1 MSSNKL
7 IRLANMAKVFQ
18 LVTTATSA
26 FAITGYYVGNQPLF
40 LGCSIVSAVLSLGL
54 LGAIAWTSRHISW
67 IFTFIIGLFA
77 TLVIIIGM
85 LIDRSWIPGFLLGT
99 SILGL
104 TMLGVGKITSYLFSS
119 RMKMLRAKY
128 GDEEEDEIEA
138 DEEEEVTDLRVFEL
152 PDDLVERVKEMED
165 ASNRVET
172 MVKLVNQGLD
182 RYTQLQKDI
191 DLLRHYLASKQW
203 MEDFE
208 ADEAGK
214 LPKDM
219 PRGVLS
225 EDGLFNLL
233 NKVEDVEDRF
243 VDIVREFALEGE
255 EE

>member
-1 MSSNKL
+1 MDNNKL
-7 IRLANMAKVFQ
+7 ARLANMAKIFQ
-18 LVTTATSA
+18 LFTTATSA

-40 LGCSIVSAVLSLGL
+40 LACAVVSTVLSLGL
-54 LGAIAWTSRHISW
+54 IAGLVWSTRHISW
-67 IFTFIIGLFA
+67 IASFVIILFTVFVL
-77 TLVIIIGM
+77 IIGM
-85 LIDRSWIPGFLLGT
+85 LIDRSWMPGFLLGT

-128 GDEEEDEIEA
+128 GAKEEDEIED
-138 DEEEEVTDLRVFEL
+138 DEEEEITDLRVFEL

-191 DLLRHYLASKQW
+191 DLLRHYLASKKW
-203 MEDFE
+203 MDDFE
-208 ADEAGK
+208 AEEAGK

-225 EDGLFNLL
+225 EDGLYSLL
-233 NKVEDVEDRF
+233 NRVEDLEDRLLC
-243 VDIVREFALEGE
+243 VARELTLEGE

>member
-1 MSSNKL
+1 MDNNRL
-7 IRLANMAKVFQ
+7 ARLANMAKIFQ
-18 LVTTATSA
+18 LFTTATSA
-26 FAITGYYVGNQPLF
+26 FAITGYYIGNQSLF
-40 LGCSIVSAVLSLGL
+40 LTCSIVSAVLSLGL
-54 LGAIAWTSRHISW
+54 IAGLVWSTHHISW
-67 IFTFIIGLFA
+67 IASFAIILFA
-77 TLVIIIGM
+77 VLVLIIGM
-85 LIDRSWIPGFLLGT
+85 LIDRSWMPGFLLGT

-104 TMLGVGKITSYLFSS
+104 TMLGVGKISSYLFSS

-128 GDEEEDEIEA
+128 GDEEEDEIEN
-138 DEEEEVTDLRVFEL
+138 DEDDEVTDLRVFEL
-152 PDDLVERVKEMED
+152 PEDRVERVREMED
-165 ASNRVET
+165 ASNRVES

-191 DLLRHYLASKQW
+191 DLLRNYMESRQW

-214 LPKDM
+214 FPKDM

-243 VDIVREFALEGE
+243 LDIVREFALEGKE
-255 EE
+255 E

>member
-1 MSSNKL
+1 M
-7 IRLANMAKVFQ
+7 ANMAKIFQ
-18 LVTTATSA
+18 LFTTATSA
-26 FAITGYYVGNQPLF
+26 FAITGYYIGNQSLF
-40 LGCSIVSAVLSLGL
+40 LTCSIVSAVLSLGL
-54 LGAIAWTSRHISW
+54 IAGLVWSTHHISW
-67 IFTFIIGLFA
+67 IASFAIILFA
-77 TLVIIIGM
+77 VLVLIIGM
-85 LIDRSWIPGFLLGT
+85 LIDRSWMPGFLLGT

-104 TMLGVGKITSYLFSS
+104 TMLGVGKISSYLFSS

-128 GDEEEDEIEA
+128 GDEEDDDEDE
-138 DEEEEVTDLRVFEL
+138 DYEVTDLRVFEL
-152 PDDLVERVKEMED
+152 PEDRVERVREMED
-165 ASNRVET
+165 ASNRVES

-191 DLLRHYLASKQW
+191 DLLRHYMESRQW

-214 LPKDM
+214 FPKDM

-225 EDGLFNLL
+225 EDGIFNLL

-243 VDIVREFALEGE
+243 LDIVREFALEGE

>member
-1 MSSNKL
+1 MDNNRL
-7 IRLANMAKVFQ
+7 ARLANMAKIFQ
-18 LVTTATSA
+18 LFTTATSA

-40 LGCSIVSAVLSLGL
+40 LACAVVSTVLSLGL
-54 LGAIAWTSRHISW
+54 IAGLVWSTRHISW
-67 IFTFIIGLFA
+67 IASFVIILFTV
-77 TLVIIIGM
+77 LVLIIGM
-85 LIDRSWIPGFLLGT
+85 LIDRSWMPGFLLGT

-128 GDEEEDEIEA
+128 GDEEEKEIEE
-138 DEEEEVTDLRVFEL
+138 DEEVTDSRVFEL

-182 RYTQLQKDI
+182 RYAQLQKDI

-243 VDIVREFALEGE
+243 LDIVREYALEGE